1 MNTRFVHEVE
11 LFKFKIYK
19 RFTLIISNVLNL
31 IQYLPSLII
40 YNNQQI
46 IAKLPTNVAI
56 EW

>member
-56 EW
+56 E